1 MILWPTG
8 ANVADEP
15 DDLLQAVLARPDD
28 DEPRRDYA
36 RWCARQESRQLRDRA
51 EFIDLQLRLARS
63 THDPLHPPTRDW
75 ALESFLLAEHRRDW
89 TSLNA
94 DRVLSFQF
102 RRGFVE
108 HVTVAPEMLPGPADD
123 EFAREPVRH
132 IDIVPRKGR
141 RQGSVVIESVLPWL
155 DRIVSLALDDCGIT
169 DDDLRALAFSPSTSL
184 RWLSLRNNL
193 ITADGIES
201 LCQRILGSRLV
212 ALLLDGNQ
220 FDPRERQSAD
230 GDFVVHRWFTEEGR
244 ALLERYPD
252 LPWMYGASS
261 RVLDWI
267 PSRFEADTLNQG
279 LYETAG

>member
-1 MILWPTG
+1 
-8 ANVADEP
+8 VADEP
-15 DDLLQAVLARPDD
+15 DDLLQAVLARPED

-51 EFIDLQLRLARS
+51 EFIDLQLRLAKS
-63 THDPLHPPTRDW
+63 TPDPLHPPTRDW

-89 TSLNA
+89 TTLNA
-94 DRVLSFQF
+94 DRVLSYRF

-108 HVTVAPEMLPGPADD
+108 HVTVAPEMLPAPADD

-132 IDIVPRKGR
+132 IDIVPGKGG
-141 RQGSVVIESVLPWL
+141 RQDSVIIESVLPWL
-155 DRIVSLALDDCGIT
+155 DRIVSLSLDDCGIT
-169 DDDLRALAFSPSTSL
+169 DDGLRLTFSSSTTL
-184 RWLSLRNNL
+184 RWLSVRNNL

-201 LCQRILGSRLV
+201 LCQRTLGGQLV
-212 ALLLDGNQ
+212 ALLLDGNP
-220 FDPRERQSAD
+220 FDPRERHSAD
-230 GDFVVHRWFTEEGR
+230 GDFVVHRWFTEEGL
-244 ALLERYPD
+244 ALLGRYND

-267 PSRFEADTLNQG
+267 PSRFEVDTLNQG